1 MSPGEGAR
9 RAVAF
14 GLYEVMSEPSPA
26 APTFD
31 AVYRECFQHVWH
43 TLRRLGVPDRD
54 LEDSVHDVFVVV
66 HRRLVDFD
74 AARSVRPWVTGIAY
88 RVASDDRRRARRQRE
103 VFDDSIDAVDGRR
116 GADETIDADRARE
129 RVHRTL
135 ALLPLDQRI
144 VFVMHDIDGFAI
156 PDIQRELAV
165 PLNTLYSRLRLARAK
180 FESAIRAEEARRGP

>member
-1 MSPGEGAR
+1 MPETAAKRSVPEPE
-9 RAVAF
+9 AVV
-14 GLYEVMSEPSPA
+14 LPA

-66 HRRLVDFD
+66 HRRLGDFD
-74 AARSVRPWVTGIAY
+74 PTRPVRPWVTGIAY

-103 VFDDSIDAVDGRR
+103 VLEDDVDAVDGGR
-116 GADETIDADRARE
+116 GADEAIDAARART
-129 RVHRTL
+129 RVHK
-135 ALLPLDQRI
+135 ALETVPIDQRI
-144 VFVMHDIDGFAI
+144 VFVMHDIDGFAM

-165 PLNTLYSRLRLARAK
+165 PLNTLYSRLRLARGK
-180 FESAIRAEEARRGP
+180 FEAAIRSQEPR